1 MPVPEIQGRNAV
13 RPVSFTLWSE
23 RLPDVGALIVEP
35 AEQGGLSATVR
46 VWRWCA
52 QVEVR
57 L

>member
-1 MPVPEIQGRNAV
+1 M

-57 L
+57 LWDARSEGR